1 MPLFSDHSLV
11 GLDVGSGFVKA
22 VRLVQKD
29 HRLVVASAGI
39 APAPAGAIHG
49 TTLVDPPAL
58 ADVIRQLCRGRG
70 LGGKRVAVALSGQDI
85 FVARLK
91 VECGPAEPLEARL
104 RSEAAATAPFPL
116 DSASL
121 DYQVLDNFSHS
132 KWVDAL
138 VVAAPPGRVDRMVD
152 LMQRSKKT
160 LAVVEATA
168 CALVNAFQAN
178 YEPAPDE
185 VTALVH
191 VGNATLTLVI
201 VRGSAP
207 LLARDIVLGP
217 APASPGQAPLAE
229 RVVVEVER
237 LFERLDEIADD
248 HPLEPRSGKIQ
259 RLLLSGGAAHTAGL
273 AALLRQRVPVPFE
286 DLNPFRKIDF
296 QDQSPAS
303 RPVSDHLLCM
313 PVAVGLAL
321 RTFDAAEQPRAA

>member
-22 VRLVQKD
+22 VRLVNRD
-29 HRLVVASAGI
+29 HRLVVASAGV
-39 APAPAGAIHG
+39 APVPAGAIHG
-49 TTLVDPPAL
+49 TTLIDPPAL
-58 ADVIRQLCRGRG
+58 AETIRQLCRTPG
-70 LGGKRVAVALSGQDI
+70 LGGKRVAVALSGQDV

-104 RSEAAATAPFPL
+104 RSEAAALAPFPL
-116 DSASL
+116 NSASL

-132 KWVDAL
+132 QWVDAL

-152 LMQRSKKT
+152 LMERSKKR

-178 YEPAPDE
+178 YGPTPDE

-191 VGNATLTLVI
+191 VGNAILTLVI

-207 LLARDIVLGP
+207 LLARDILL

-237 LFERLDEIADD
+237 LCERLDEIADD

-273 AALLRQRVPVPFE
+273 AELLRQRVPVPFE
-286 DLNPFRKIDF
+286 DLNPFRKVDF

-303 RPVSDHLLCM
+303 RPVWDHLLCM

-321 RTFDAAEQPRAA
+321 RAFDAAEQPRAA